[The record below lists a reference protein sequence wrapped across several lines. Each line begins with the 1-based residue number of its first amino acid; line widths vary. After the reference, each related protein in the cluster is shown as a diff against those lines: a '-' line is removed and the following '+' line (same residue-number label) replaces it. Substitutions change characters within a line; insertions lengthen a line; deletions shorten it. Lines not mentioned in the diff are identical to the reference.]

1 MKLKVSREFRDKF
14 TKKMYAP
21 GAVIDID
28 DPERV
33 ADLVN
38 RGLAEAIIEEVEEKP
53 APKKKSK
60 K

>member
-28 DPERV
+28 DAERV

-38 RGLAEAIIEEVEEKP
+38 RGLAEDIIEEVEEKP
-53 APKKKSK
+53 VQKKKSK